1 MAKFKFLLSVLFLM
15 CTFLGT
21 AQVITSKKQA
31 VKKGI
36 YKPRTQEQI
45 SEDKAVAQNTAEQ
58 TKVATPKPEVK
69 TKPATAS
76 AKPKTTAKTQKKYVV
91 NEEPD
96 NDLIFPSFTNYL
108 GTQMINN
115 AMNFIGVK
123 YRGGGT
129 TTSGMDCSGMV
140 TAVLDIFDIK
150 MPRSSREMAQ
160 VGEKIPLEQ
169 VQTGDLIFFKTRGK
183 NVINHVG
190 MVVEIIGDEIKF
202 IHSSTNKGVII
213 SSTKEPYYKRSFAQ
227 VNRIPVKE

>member
-1 MAKFKFLLSVLFLM
+1 MARFKFLFSILFLM
-15 CTFLGT
+15 CAFAGSS
-21 AQVITSKKQA
+21 QVITSKKQA

-36 YKPRTQEQI
+36 YQPRTQGQTVE
-45 SEDKAVAQNTAEQ
+45 EKVVTPNTSEQ
-58 TKVATPKPEVK
+58 TKVSTPKPEVK
-69 TKPATAS
+69 TKPTTAT
-76 AKPKTTAKTQKKYVV
+76 AKPKSSAKTQKKYLV

-129 TTSGMDCSGMV
+129 TSSGMDCSGMV

-160 VGEKIPLEQ
+160 VGEKIPLDQ